1 MTHLWRWGLFC
12 VLYGLPSVLEKV
24 DSDFLLLGGDSLEEL
39 LVFSEDFLGAS
50 LFIAA
55 NIRQLLTDLTHVR
68 ITVLLHLL
76 AKLLETIGLC
86 RKSNRGCK

>member
-12 VLYGLPSVLEKV
+12 VHYGLPLVLEKV
-24 DSDFLLLGGDSLEEL
+24 DSGLFLLGGRPLEEL
-39 LVFSEDFLGAS
+39 LVFSKDFLDAS

-68 ITVLLHLL
+68 VTVLLHLL
-76 AKLLETIGLC
+76 AKLLETVGLC